1 MLPTVEI
8 LGPFSCPYL
17 TCHGKLGKGVG
28 EEGQGVSTPFSKVL
42 GSYAIGPSP
51 WKLDP
56 KLVSARTISLLEDP
70 AMPKRLCF
78 KKAAFSQPFQA
89 HLASAQD
96 GMSKHMEGK
105 GLIQVVL
112 STLHPTFGGTLEHL
126 MGEQLET
133 QNSKPG
139 AWQLELRRRADR
151 RRSLKFR
158 EPFVVSEGNR

>member
-1 MLPTVEI
+1 
-8 LGPFSCPYL
+8 
-17 TCHGKLGKGVG
+17 
-28 EEGQGVSTPFSKVL
+28 
-42 GSYAIGPSP
+42 
-51 WKLDP
+51 
-56 KLVSARTISLLEDP
+56 
-70 AMPKRLCF
+70 
-78 KKAAFSQPFQA
+78 
-89 HLASAQD
+89 
-96 GMSKHMEGK
+96 MSKHMEGK

-133 QNSKPG
+133 QSSKPG